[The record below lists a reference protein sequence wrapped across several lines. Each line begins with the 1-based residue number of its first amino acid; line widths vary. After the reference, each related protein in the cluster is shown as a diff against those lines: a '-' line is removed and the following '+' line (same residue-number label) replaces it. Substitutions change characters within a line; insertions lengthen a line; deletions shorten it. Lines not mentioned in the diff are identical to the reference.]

1 MSLGTHGK
9 HSDIVRLE
17 QEVSDLTGCPT
28 EISARS
34 ITFRF
39 TSLDELDGLLR
50 RLRSGSPSKA
60 RDEELW

>member
-1 MSLGTHGK
+1 M
-9 HSDIVRLE
+9 RLE

-28 EISARS
+28 ELVARS

-60 RDEELW
+60 PGEDLW